1 MGRSKE
7 IFMQMQEEF
16 LDTCDEFEN
25 GNISALDCAV
35 MFKNDNDYFEQ
46 LINERKSFLD
56 ENKQEIE
63 SESSQY
69 GKEGYKGFIF
79 SVQQRKTLDFKNI
92 AEISNLKE
100 KIKDIESKGKLAL
113 QLIEKGVEPLDVTTG
128 ELLPVPEFKVTSFI
142 KIDKVK

>member
-1 MGRSKE
+1 MGISKQLFIE
-7 IFMQMQEEF
+7 MQEEF
-16 LDTCDEFEN
+16 LETCEEFEN

-35 MFKNDNDYFEQ
+35 MFKKDNDYFEQ

-79 SVQQRKTLDFKNI
+79 TVQQRKTLDFSKI
-92 AEISNLKE
+92 PEVSNLKN
-100 KIKDIESKGKLAL
+100 KIKDIETKGKLAL

-128 ELLPVPEFKVTSFI
+128 ELLPIPEVKVSSFI
-142 KIDKVK
+142 KIDKAK

>member
-1 MGRSKE
+1 MGLSKQL
-7 IFMQMQEEF
+7 FMQMQEEF
-16 LDTCDEFEN
+16 LNTCDEFEN

-35 MFKNDNDYFEQ
+35 MFKKDNDYFEQ

-56 ENKQEIE
+56 ENKHEIE

-79 SVQQRKTLDFKNI
+79 IVQQRKNLDFKNI
-92 AEISNLKE
+92 AEISNLKD
-100 KIKDIESKGKLAL
+100 KIKDIETKGKLAL

-128 ELLPVPEFKVTSFI
+128 ELLPVPEVKVTSFI